1 MMIYTLG
8 NGVFNFRI
16 VSKPQNYPGRHLMS
30 QARTFE
36 AVKPLDPKAQFHL
49 IFKALGEYV
58 KENMAKGKGV
68 NYRGFGAFTFEVATD
83 LVKPAQLSNF
93 DITK

>member
-1 MMIYTLG
+1 
-8 NGVFNFRI
+8 
-16 VSKPQNYPGRHLMS
+16 MS

>member
-1 MMIYTLG
+1 MTSSPGTL
-8 NGVFNFRI
+8 FSLCRI
-16 VSKPQNYPGRHLMS
+16 VAHPQNYPGRHLSS

-49 IFKALGEYV
+49 IFKALGEYIR
-58 KENMAKGKGV
+58 ENMGSGKGI
-68 NYRGFGAFTFEVATD
+68 NYRGFGAFAFEVDTD

-93 DITK
+93 DISK